1 MQALALD
8 PALALALT
16 RRCSQA
22 LGRVVTL
29 LPQPVNAADTQAA
42 LIEQQESQRR
52 FRR

>member
-1 MQALALD
+1 MQALAL
-8 PALALALT
+8 ALAMALALT

>member
-1 MQALALD
+1 MQALAL
-8 PALALALT
+8 ALALAQALA
-16 RRCSQA
+16 RRASQA